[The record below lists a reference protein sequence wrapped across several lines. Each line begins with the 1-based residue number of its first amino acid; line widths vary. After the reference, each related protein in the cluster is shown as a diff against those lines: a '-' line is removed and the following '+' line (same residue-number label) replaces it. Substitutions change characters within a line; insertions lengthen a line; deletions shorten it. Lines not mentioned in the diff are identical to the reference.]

1 MCVLGV
7 TLLPIRLLI
16 AFVCIVSAGS
26 LAMLGLAGLDQ
37 TEVDRAPFTGWRLL
51 FRNIVCIIL
60 RFMFMCVGFVV
71 RVKGQQASSKD
82 APILVVAPHST
93 FFDALAVAVMWAP
106 SVVAKA
112 ETSTIP
118 FWGDLI
124 RFTQPVLVH
133 RSDTNSRQTT
143 IKQISQRAEGAEE
156 EGWQQV
162 LIFPEGTCTNRTRL
176 ITFRLGSFYPGV
188 TVQPVTVRY
197 DNLLD
202 TVTWTWEGITAVWV
216 IVYSLSQ
223 LYINCTI
230 EFLPPY
236 TPNKEEI
243 EDPKLFASNVRKV
256 MADSLEVGTTDC
268 NYFDYLKMEK
278 CKKMLKKLQKLQRR
292 LDVPLLELT
301 AQING
306 VEIASEQLLNQMS
319 EEDDLKIIEE
329 LCGGREDLRQL
340 RLVTLIATDEDA
352 LESFLNHSCQMYG
365 QDLGP
370 DRISSES
377 MENILQSLLFLTVKE
392 AKELTDSVSDEDKI
406 VKREDLKEYL
416 IHKKPN
422 FSKVR

>member
-37 TEVDRAPFTGWRLL
+37 TEVDRATFTGWRLL

-143 IKQISQRAEGAEE
+143 IKQISQRAEGAES

-319 EEDDLKIIEE
+319 EEEDLKIIEE
-329 LCGGREDLRQL
+329 LCGGKEDLRQL

-352 LESFLNHSCQMYG
+352 LESFLNHSCQMYD

>member
-1 MCVLGV
+1 
-7 TLLPIRLLI
+7 
-16 AFVCIVSAGS
+16 
-26 LAMLGLAGLDQ
+26 
-37 TEVDRAPFTGWRLL
+37 
-51 FRNIVCIIL
+51 
-60 RFMFMCVGFVV
+60 
-71 RVKGQQASSKD
+71 
-82 APILVVAPHST
+82 
-93 FFDALAVAVMWAP
+93 
-106 SVVAKA
+106 
-112 ETSTIP
+112 
-118 FWGDLI
+118 
-124 RFTQPVLVH
+124 
-133 RSDTNSRQTT
+133 
-143 IKQISQRAEGAEE
+143 
-156 EGWQQV
+156 
-162 LIFPEGTCTNRTRL
+162 
-176 ITFRLGSFYPGV
+176 
-188 TVQPVTVRY
+188 VTVRY

-306 VEIASEQLLNQMS
+306 VETASEQLLNQMS
-319 EEDDLKIIEE
+319 EEEDLKIIEE

-352 LESFLNHSCQMYG
+352 LESFLNHSCQMYD

-422 FSKVR
+422 FSKVVKCWEEGLSASLDLLAMSASITKQVNKRMEKVAETGTNFLCAGKEVVSDVSASITSSKDKMTGALSSAVTSLHKRTGSRCETEKKTD